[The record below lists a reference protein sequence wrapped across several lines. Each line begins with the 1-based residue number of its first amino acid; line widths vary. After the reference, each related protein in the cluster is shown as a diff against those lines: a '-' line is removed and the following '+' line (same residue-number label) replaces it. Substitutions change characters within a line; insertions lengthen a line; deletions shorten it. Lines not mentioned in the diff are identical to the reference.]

1 MRVIARFMD
10 ARNTAEGKFL
20 SVLLSVLLVFSF
32 LNVTMFTDLA
42 NADDEVALGAAT
54 EIVDEVE
61 DDGEVVEE
69 EPEVT
74 EPEAPTSETKEEAP
88 AEEPTEDPVKDEGAT
103 EPITNDSQATPDDE
117 TNDGFEAAPVTRTA
131 APTPNKGTET
141 YASDPVAVSVGDTWT
156 VTCDQGRSHNH
167 SWKTS
172 DSSVV
177 KITKAAKKK
186 TVSLEAVGSGAATV
200 SCGDTTYVYQVE
212 ETLEEGQYP
221 VYIYTLLPGITS
233 AGDGAANSYWNG
245 MGVGTVS
252 GNIPHPNDA
261 KDSNYLSQATISF
274 PEDFPNIVADGVSYR
289 YTPSDSPNSKVKGY
303 YTIEW
308 TQLIVSNGANAGNN
322 GYNPV
327 VESGKTYHLD
337 GQVFI
342 NKENSWN
349 VAFEVWNPQAD
360 GYQLLTDFSV
370 IVPDGTSEGTIKK
383 PNMENK
389 VVDGVTYAF
398 DGWYEDAERT
408 VKANFDGQVH

>member
-1 MRVIARFMD
+1 M
-10 ARNTAEGKFL
+10 
-20 SVLLSVLLVFSF
+20 
-32 LNVTMFTDLA
+32 NVTMFTDLA

-177 KITKAAKKK
+177 KITKDAKKK

-200 SCGDTTYVYQVE
+200 SCGDTT
-212 ETLEEGQYP
+212 
-221 VYIYTLLPGITS
+221 
-233 AGDGAANSYWNG
+233 
-245 MGVGTVS
+245 
-252 GNIPHPNDA
+252 
-261 KDSNYLSQATISF
+261 
-274 PEDFPNIVADGVSYR
+274 
-289 YTPSDSPNSKVKGY
+289 
-303 YTIEW
+303 
-308 TQLIVSNGANAGNN
+308 
-322 GYNPV
+322 
-327 VESGKTYHLD
+327 
-337 GQVFI
+337 
-342 NKENSWN
+342 
-349 VAFEVWNPQAD
+349 
-360 GYQLLTDFSV
+360 
-370 IVPDGTSEGTIKK
+370 
-383 PNMENK
+383 
-389 VVDGVTYAF
+389 
-398 DGWYEDAERT
+398 
-408 VKANFDGQVH
+408 